1 MQVLRNISILFL
13 LAFPLSS
20 VFGQK
25 YVDENSTTLERLYF
39 GGNFG
44 LSFSDNYTQIEA
56 SPIVGYMITDKLSAG
71 TGVVYQYI
79 KANFS
84 SPNGTQ
90 YALKTNIYGGKLF
103 GRYNI
108 AGQLFAY
115 SEFEALSFEVY
126 QDTSDRIIREI
137 VPSMFIGGGYF
148 FPLGAKAGIN
158 AVALYNL
165 LYDPFTSPYNSPFV
179 LRAGFTF

>member
-1 MQVLRNISILFL
+1 MNAVRNISL
-13 LAFPLSS
+13 LVLLVLPLSS
-20 VFGQK
+20 VLAQK
-25 YVDENSTTLERLYF
+25 YVDENSSTLERLYF

-44 LSFSDNYTQIEA
+44 LSFSTNYTQIEV

-71 TGVVYQYI
+71 TGVIYQYI
-79 KANFS
+79 KANFTS
-84 SPNGTQ
+84 ANGRQ
-90 YALKTNIYGGKLF
+90 YALETNIYGGKLF

-115 SEFEALSFEVY
+115 AEFEALSFEVY
-126 QDTSDRIIREI
+126 QDRNDRILRQI

-148 FPLGAKAGIN
+148 FPLGEKVGIN
-158 AVALYNL
+158 AVALYNI

-179 LRAGFTF
+179 LRVGFTF